1 MLINMSVVRV
11 DGDTQVRVKIDE
23 SVVTEYSQMMIDG
36 VLFDPIVV
44 FNDGRY
50 LWLADGFHRF
60 LAAEKLKLT
69 QIEATVKMGGVE
81 DAKLY
86 AFAANSHRGE
96 SLTHQDIKKIV
107 LMMETH
113 PVCKKW
119 TVKQVAKHIGK
130 SEATIYR
137 AKRHTRSYPAA
148 LPKPLEPAKEPTPE
162 PPSDEIKELTDTIN
176 ALAEENETLKD
187 QVLIAAA
194 GLEDFEKSDVEK
206 MMNHLRKRIA
216 DLELEVRIITE
227 SRNFMQEKNAEL
239 VRTVKNLKYKLA
251 RLQNAPD
258 RLGKVT

>member
-1 MLINMSVVRV
+1 MLINMSVIRV

-60 LAAEKLKLT
+60 LAADKLKLT
-69 QIEATVKMGGVE
+69 QIEATVKMGTVE
-81 DAKLY
+81 EAKLY

-96 SLTHQDIKKIV
+96 SLSPQDVKKIV

-113 PVCKKW
+113 PVCKHW
-119 TVKQVAKHIGK
+119 TVKQIAKHIGK
-130 SEATIYR
+130 SEATVYR
-137 AKRHTRSYPAA
+137 AKRQTRSYPAA

-162 PPSDEIKELTDTIN
+162 PPSDEIKELTDTIT

-187 QVLIAAA
+187 KILIAAS
-194 GLEDFEKSDVEK
+194 GLEEFEQVDVEETIK
-206 MMNHLRKRIA
+206 QLRKRVS
-216 DLELEVRIITE
+216 DLELEVRILTE

-239 VRTVKNLKYKLA
+239 VRTVKSLKFKLA
-251 RLQNAPD
+251 RLQNAPN
-258 RLGKVT
+258 RLGKVA